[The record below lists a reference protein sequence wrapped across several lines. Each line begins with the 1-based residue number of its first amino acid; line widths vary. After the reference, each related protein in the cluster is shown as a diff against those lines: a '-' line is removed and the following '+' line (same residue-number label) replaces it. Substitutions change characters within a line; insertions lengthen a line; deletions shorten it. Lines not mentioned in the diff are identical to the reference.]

1 MNDQLI
7 LIGLS
12 LEVEVVSAWRC
23 NKEGLEYWEAKV
35 SLEVYDW
42 YVLCVSDQG

>member
-7 LIGLS
+7 LIGLR

-23 NKEGLEYWEAKV
+23 NEEGLEDWEAKV